1 MTKKTQEVAGRTI
14 AATRALADRLGFG
27 EPDFIIFCGPL
38 CVFRY
43 QSTLHPTAA
52 DPQG

>member
-1 MTKKTQEVAGRTI
+1 MSNKTQEVAGRTI
-14 AATRALADRLGFG
+14 AEARALADRLGYG

-43 QSTLHPTAA
+43 QQDTHPYSA
-52 DPQG
+52 GR